1 MKLKITSVG
10 NSAGVIL
17 PREALE
23 KLKVEKGDTLY
34 LRETPAGYEVT
45 PYDPDFDLFMEA
57 AHDVMRENRDALRRL
72 AGKEADD
79 RAKVG

>member
-45 PYDPDFDLFMEA
+45 PYDPDFEETMALAEK
-57 AHDVMRENRDALRRL
+57 VMREDRDVLHRL
-72 AGKEADD
+72 AQ
-79 RAKVG
+79 